1 MKKLIKCAV
10 GMLAVLMLIACGES
24 KTNDVST
31 NLLENNET
39 IEIPSKPVSEPQ
51 KENDGKDVIESVD
64 NELEEVTKEV
74 VFLNVKSSEDAIANI
89 IAEGTDKDEYLSAKD
104 YIEKVK
110 ARGMGDTLADTLA
123 VFNRCGFEYYGSD
136 IICIDEGVGEDD
148 LYSQKVII
156 TSDGD
161 KLFYLRT
168 EYNQVDMESGYQDYM
183 LWRINDDKQYEL
195 LINEVTMS
203 QKMFSDYMV
212 IDHTFPVSIEEEEMA
227 DQEINYASNLKLR
240 LMKNS
245 VYASKGRKFT
255 SPDLAAIFE
264 TQSWY
269 KGTIEAK
276 EFDNNLEK
284 YLSKE
289 EQAYINK
296 IVKKQEECD
305 MNKAAKNTSSL
316 AYEACK
322 LLLNGSCVDVNG
334 DGKKDRLIWGWK
346 DIGELNVYVQLA
358 DGPEL
363 TFDHSGEGTYFE
375 VYYIDSVYLGKC
387 LLTSEY
393 GPSDDARTEIR
404 TIDGNECVR
413 YDDLY
418 VYPYDIEFYND
429 HIVAGFRGYHIN
441 TEEIRT
447 DYVLTSD
454 GKFVEHNSGYY
465 EYRGNTVTTLMD
477 IQTFADRDDSKA
489 GITIKKG
496 NDLIILGG
504 DLDKWV
510 KVKEVNSGTECWLM
524 TDGGSIVF
532 TDGTKVYTN
541 DAMTGIIVYD

>member
-1 MKKLIKCAV
+1 
-10 GMLAVLMLIACGES
+10 MLAVLMLIACGES

-89 IAEGTDKDEYLSAKD
+89 IAEGKDKDEYLSAKD

-110 ARGMGDTLADTLA
+110 ARGMGDTLSDTLA
-123 VFNRCGFEYYGSD
+123 VFNRCGFEYCGYDVSD
-136 IICIDEGVGEDD
+136 LEMSLWKDD
-148 LYSQKVII
+148 DFSEKVII
-156 TSDGD
+156 TADGD
-161 KLFYLRT
+161 ILYYLRT
-168 EYNQVDMESGYQDYM
+168 GYSGRANDLKSGYQDYK
-183 LWRINDDKQYEL
+183 LWRINDDKQYEIVKYDSSVGYRL
-195 LINEVTMS
+195 FTDYYDDVTEVNRDVEPSDFEYCKTLINGS
-203 QKMFSDYMV
+203 
-212 IDHTFPVSIEEEEMA
+212 
-227 DQEINYASNLKLR
+227 
-240 LMKNS
+240 
-245 VYASKGRKFT
+245 
-255 SPDLAAIFE
+255 
-264 TQSWY
+264 
-269 KGTIEAK
+269 
-276 EFDNNLEK
+276 
-284 YLSKE
+284 
-289 EQAYINK
+289 YI
-296 IVKKQEECD
+296 
-305 MNKAAKNTSSL
+305 
-316 AYEACK
+316 
-322 LLLNGSCVDVNG
+322 DVNG
-334 DGKKDRLIWGWK
+334 DGKKDRLIWGWQ

-358 DGPEL
+358 EGPEL

>member
-1 MKKLIKCAV
+1 MKKLIKSAV

-89 IAEGTDKDEYLSAKD
+89 LAEGTDKDEYLSAKD

-212 IDHTFPVSIEEEEMA
+212 IDHTFPVSIEEEE
-227 DQEINYASNLKLR
+227 
-240 LMKNS
+240 
-245 VYASKGRKFT
+245 
-255 SPDLAAIFE
+255 
-264 TQSWY
+264 
-269 KGTIEAK
+269 
-276 EFDNNLEK
+276 
-284 YLSKE
+284 
-289 EQAYINK
+289 
-296 IVKKQEECD
+296 CD
-305 MNKAAKNTSSL
+305 KNKAAKNTSSL

-363 TFDHSGEGTYFE
+363 TFSHSGEGTFFE
-375 VYYIDSVYLGKC
+375 VYYIDSAYLGKC

-447 DYVLTSD
+447 DYVLASD

-477 IQTFADRDDSKA
+477 MQTFADRDDLKA

-532 TDGTKVYTN
+532 PDGTKVYTN